1 MVVIFEFIGEIV
13 GQIFVETIF
22 YSIPV
27 RIYEWITGKDTG
39 LNGYRAEQKKYI
51 KFSVAKKFLL
61 TWETDIEH
69 LKYKMTDG
77 LETMNE
83 KLKVTDFQFKTLD
96 QKTIIQP
103 PTSISFYSFHFL
115 VQWLTE
121 YKINTVGVVEAVQT
135 VYTTY
140 NDPNS
145 ENLIGQTSKGKKFF
159 ISLME
164 DYSKRQFLRIN
175 RDIKTIDDYD
185 VLAIKS
191 GLAHSR

>member
-1 MVVIFEFIGEIV
+1 MIIFEAIGEFF
-13 GQIFVETIF
+13 GQIFIESVF

-27 RIYEWITGKDTG
+27 KIYEWVTGKDSG
-39 LNGYRAEQKKYI
+39 LNGYRTEQKKFI
-51 KFSVAKKFLL
+51 NFSVAKKFLL
-61 TWETDIEH
+61 TQGTDIEH
-69 LKYKMTDG
+69 LKCKVKDG

-83 KLKVTDFQFKTLD
+83 ELMVMNFQFKTID
-96 QKTIIQP
+96 QRTIIQP

-121 YKINTVGVVEAVQT
+121 NKINTIGVVETAQT
-135 VYTTY
+135 SYTTY

-145 ENLIGQTSKGKKFF
+145 ENLIGQTSKGKRFF

-185 VLAIKS
+185 VLALKS

>member
-1 MVVIFEFIGEIV
+1 MVIFEFIGEVV

-39 LNGYRAEQKKYI
+39 LNGYRTEQKKYI

-83 KLKVTDFQFKTLD
+83 KLQVTDFKFSTID
-96 QKTIIQP
+96 HRTIIQP

-115 VQWLTE
+115 IQWLTE
-121 YKINTVGVVEAVQT
+121 YKINTVGVVETVQT

-145 ENLIGQTSKGKKFF
+145 ENLIGQTSKGKRFF
-159 ISLME
+159 ISLMD

-175 RDIKTIDDYD
+175 RDIETIADYD
-185 VLAIKS
+185 VLAIKG
-191 GLAHSR
+191 GLAHGR